1 MATKS
6 SSLVSL
12 VLYLILLQLF
22 VSSQVCLTEARRIPR
37 RISPSR
43 RPPPPFRPP
52 PPRYYT
58 PPSRSPRGGG
68 P

>member
-12 VLYLILLQLF
+12 VLSLILLQLF
-22 VSSQVCLTEARRIPR
+22 VSSQVCLTEAIRIPR

-58 PPSRSPRGGG
+58 PPSKSPRGGG

>member
-12 VLYLILLQLF
+12 VLSLILLQLF

-37 RISPSR
+37 
-43 RPPPPFRPP
+43 
-52 PPRYYT
+52 
-58 PPSRSPRGGG
+58 
-68 P
+68 